1 MSLGKGGSHFHGG
14 VLSEILGMGLKVKEV
29 EDCLGISSERRAS
42 FQISVWLYPIQ
53 FKLWNVLKLSESL
66 PHQRIGALGWSCS
79 L

>member
-14 VLSEILGMGLKVKEV
+14 VLSEILGMGLKLKKV
-29 EDCLGISSERRAS
+29 EDCLEISSERRAS
-42 FQISVWLYPIQ
+42 FQIGVSLYPIQ

-66 PHQRIGALGWSCS
+66 PNERIGALGWLCS